1 LNSARRLNG
10 WHLIAA
16 YIPVQAEAGKAAMV
30 AAVPGVLETASL
42 AGPCGIIARAQAH
55 DTGELA
61 NLCPDTIDQARDA
74 AEAGLKRVSASS
86 QLCFAFLA
94 HTGLSL

>member
-16 YIPVQAEAGKAAMV
+16 YIPVQAEADKAAMV

-61 NLCPDTIDQARDA
+61 TLVTFRVQAPGGVTPTISCPAVH
-74 AEAGLKRVSASS
+74 L
-86 QLCFAFLA
+86 
-94 HTGLSL
+94 